1 MQMIQEPEI
10 LRGYENARRKVV
22 ETLSNLNFAR
32 VVSIIQMPPKVG
44 KDPIFQGEVE
54 EVFCGKNSRV
64 MARHA
69 FFSKF
74 LRNTMGVNVLG
85 CFTLV
90 DSAMGPDH
98 SSSIPNVGDIL
109 VGSFVNATQRGKL
122 PYEFKGWCNNG
133 KPLLELLRILQFGSR
148 MSKGE
153 LHMLLRQPAS
163 VTANFAL
170 RLQEKFLKPHERSEA
185 LKSSLAQD
193 DIWVLARALC
203 FRELEKDDKLKLSRP
218 HFDILTQ
225 LAMITLDET
234 LLDDLQGIM
243 PIREPEPI
251 VKESDFSGMYGAY
264 GTYSAYGQKSE
275 VQSKEQ
281 TAEQSVGD
289 EGRKTPPWQVKESGT
304 PKFMPSSPT
313 YMPSSPPYHPESP
326 EPEKEFE
333 SLPPPQIP
341 SQPQSALS
349 KLLGTID
356 RKTLQNARLVN
367 YSDV

>member
-32 VVSIIQMPPKVG
+32 VVSIMQMPPKVG

-54 EVFCGKNSRV
+54 EVFCGKNARV
-64 MARHA
+64 MSRHA

-109 VGSFVNATQRGKL
+109 VGSFVSATQRGKL

-148 MSKGE
+148 MSKEE

-203 FRELEKDDKLKLSRP
+203 FRELEQDDKLKLSRP

-243 PIREPEPI
+243 PVREEPVI
-251 VKESDFSGMYGAY
+251 KESDFSGMGAY
-264 GTYSAYGQKSE
+264 GQGKVYESE
-275 VQSKEQ
+275 
-281 TAEQSVGD
+281 
-289 EGRKTPPWQVKESGT
+289 RKTPPWTTAESGT

-313 YMPSSPPYHPESP
+313 YAPSSPPYHPESP
-326 EPEKEFE
+326 EPIKELT
-333 SLPPPQIP
+333 LPPPQVP
-341 SQPQSALS
+341 SALS
-349 KLLGTID
+349 KLLSTID
-356 RKTLQNARLVN
+356 TKTLNTVRLVN

>member
-1 MQMIQEPEI
+1 MIQEPEI
-10 LRGYENARRKVV
+10 LRGYESARRKVV

-64 MARHA
+64 AARHA

-109 VGSFVNATQRGKL
+109 VGSFVSASQRGKL
-122 PYEFKGWCNNG
+122 PFEFKGWCNNG

-148 MSKGE
+148 MSKDE

-185 LKSSLAQD
+185 QKSSLAQD

-203 FRELEKDDKLKLSRP
+203 FRELEQDDKLKLSRP

-243 PIREPEPI
+243 PVREELKPDVITEL
-251 VKESDFSGMYGAY
+251 DFKGFGAY
-264 GTYSAYGQKSE
+264 GQG
-275 VQSKEQ
+275 VQE
-281 TAEQSVGD
+281 
-289 EGRKTPPWQVKESGT
+289 RKTPPWQVAEKSSDT

-313 YMPSSPPYHPESP
+313 FMPSSPTYAPSSPPYHPESP
-326 EPEKEFE
+326 KLEDLPP
-333 SLPPPQIP
+333 LPPPQVP
-341 SQPQSALS
+341 TALS
-349 KLLGTID
+349 KLLSTID
-356 RKTLQNARLVN
+356 TKTLNAARLVN